1 MSFTTGFRQPEYI
14 GENRCF
20 PCTLL
25 NVGIAA
31 VVSIVVGL
39 WMAGAGAAV
48 FLLSLGSIYFRGY
61 LVPGTPTLTKAYL
74 PDRVLLWFGKD
85 QQRSST
91 DAEFRLDEIL
101 SNTGA
106 IGPCERDDDLCLQPE
121 FRTAWH
127 DRIET
132 VQNPPST
139 TRATRNCY
147 QQRQYRIDVRR
158 GRPRCS
164 CNR

>member
-1 MSFTTGFRQPEYI
+1 MVDRTGGKNPAMSFTTRFRQPEYI

-20 PCTLL
+20 PCTLV
-25 NVGIAA
+25 NVGIAV

-39 WMAGAGAAV
+39 WMAGAGAMV
-48 FLLSLGSIYFRGY
+48 LLPSLGSIYFRGY
-61 LVPGTPTLTKAYL
+61 LVPGTPTLTKTHL

-91 DAEFRLDEIL
+91 DAEFRPEEIL
-101 SNTGA
+101 SNAGA
-106 IGPCERDDDLCLQPE
+106 IGPCEHDNDLCLQPE

-132 VQNPPST
+132 VENPIHNPSDSKLLSIEI
-139 TRATRNCY
+139 AP
-147 QQRQYRIDVRR
+147 D
-158 GRPRCS
+158 
-164 CNR
+164 